1 MILTRPA
8 WVEVNLDTLANNIN
22 TIKEQITDGTTIISV
37 VKSNSYGYGAVKVV
51 ETLIEEGINNFAV
64 ATLSEAISL
73 RNHFKDIEILVL
85 GYTPEYLIEESIK
98 YNITMT
104 IYNMESAKEI
114 NEISKKLKIF
124 AKVNIAIDSGMN
136 RIGFKVDKKSAVE
149 ILKITKL
156 NYIKVEGMFTHF
168 AVADEDVDYTEF
180 QFNNYM
186 DMVIMLKELNV
197 DIPLKHVN
205 NSQGII
211 NYREYDL
218 DAVRPGLV
226 QYGSTEGVE
235 SKYENFKVEYIGELK
250 AQIANLKF
258 IEKGEKVSYGLTFE
272 AERKTKVATLPLGY
286 ADGVLR
292 QLSGK
297 IDVLV
302 SGKRCKQI
310 GRICMD
316 QMMIDVS
323 DVDCKIGD
331 EVVLIGKQEDE
342 EIPILEIAKKADEIA
357 TSFSCHF
364 SERLPRVY
372 IKNGEIE
379 SIYDGVLNR

>member
-1 MILTRPA
+1 
-8 WVEVNLDTLANNIN
+8 
-22 TIKEQITDGTTIISV
+22 
-37 VKSNSYGYGAVKVV
+37 
-51 ETLIEEGINNFAV
+51 
-64 ATLSEAISL
+64 
-73 RNHFKDIEILVL
+73 
-85 GYTPEYLIEESIK
+85 
-98 YNITMT
+98 
-104 IYNMESAKEI
+104 
-114 NEISKKLKIF
+114 
-124 AKVNIAIDSGMN
+124 
-136 RIGFKVDKKSAVE
+136 
-149 ILKITKL
+149 
-156 NYIKVEGMFTHF
+156 MFTHF

>member
-85 GYTPEYLIEESIK
+85 GYTPEYLMEESIK
-98 YNITMT
+98 NNITMT

-136 RIGFKVDKKSAVE
+136 RIGFKVDKKSAIE

-292 QLSGK
+292 QLSDK

>member
-98 YNITMT
+98 NNITMT

-292 QLSGK
+292 QLSDK

>member
-98 YNITMT
+98 NNITMT

-168 AVADEDVDYTEF
+168 AVADEDVNYTEF

-292 QLSGK
+292 QLSDK

>member
-98 YNITMT
+98 NNITMT

-258 IEKGEKVSYGLTFE
+258 IEKGEKSKLWTYF
-272 AERKTKVATLPLGY
+272 
-286 ADGVLR
+286 
-292 QLSGK
+292 
-297 IDVLV
+297 
-302 SGKRCKQI
+302 
-310 GRICMD
+310 
-316 QMMIDVS
+316 
-323 DVDCKIGD
+323 
-331 EVVLIGKQEDE
+331 
-342 EIPILEIAKKADEIA
+342 
-357 TSFSCHF
+357 
-364 SERLPRVY
+364 
-372 IKNGEIE
+372 
-379 SIYDGVLNR
+379 

>member
-8 WVEVNLDTLANNIN
+8 WVEVNLDTLAKNIN
-22 TIKEQITDGTTIISV
+22 TIKEQVTEGTTIISV
-37 VKSNSYGYGAVKVV
+37 VKSNAYGYGAVKVV

-85 GYTPEYLIEESIK
+85 GYTPVYLIEESIK
-98 YNITMT
+98 NNITMT
-104 IYNMESAKEI
+104 IYSLDMAKEI
-114 NEISKKLKIF
+114 NEIAKKLKRV
-124 AKVNIAIDSGMN
+124 AKINVAIDSGMN
-136 RIGFKVDKKSAVE
+136 RIGFKVNKKSAVE
-149 ILKITKL
+149 ICKITKL
-156 NYIKVEGMFTHF
+156 KNTKIEGMFTHF
-168 AVADEDVDYTEF
+168 AVADENADYTEF

-235 SKYENFKVEYIGELK
+235 SKYEGFEVEYIGELK

-286 ADGVLR
+286 SDGVLR

-331 EVVLIGKQEDE
+331 EVVLIGKQEGE

-372 IKNGEIE
+372 IKNGEVE